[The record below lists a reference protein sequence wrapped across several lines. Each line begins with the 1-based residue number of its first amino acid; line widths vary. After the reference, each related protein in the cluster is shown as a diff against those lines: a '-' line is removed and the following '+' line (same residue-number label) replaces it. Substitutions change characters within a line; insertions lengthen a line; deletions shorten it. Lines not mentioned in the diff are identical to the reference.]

1 VSTGTQSILTTVKRT
16 LGLEE
21 DYTVFDQEVI
31 LHINSVFGTLHQLG
45 VGPVN
50 GFEIEDADAIW
61 SDFLNDDLTL
71 SPVKSYMYLRVRML
85 FDPPTLGY
93 IITAMQEQIQELEWR
108 INVVREDV
116 MNLEAEDGE
125 YILDGGSP

>member
-1 VSTGTQSILTTVKRT
+1 MSTGTQSILTTVKRT

>member
-1 VSTGTQSILTTVKRT
+1 MSTGTQSILNTVKRT

-31 LHINSVFGTLHQLG
+31 LHINSVFGTLWQLG
-45 VGPVN
+45 VGPAN
-50 GFEIEDADAIW
+50 GFEIEDATSIW
-61 SDFLNDDLTL
+61 SDYLADDLTL

-93 IITAMQEQIQELEWR
+93 IITAMQEQIKELEWR
-108 INVVREDV
+108 IVVA
-116 MNLEAEDGE
+116 AEPYIVGDSEGE
-125 YILDGGSP
+125 IILDGGGP